1 MGVKVAS
8 AAVIFSPLD
17 STLTADKQPDWQLPI
32 LNMTHLPPGLSDC
45 QVVRLSG
52 CQVVRLSGCQVVC
65 WEHLSKPPL
74 GEEERLLDPP
84 PQGRALPISLPMM
97 VEGRR
102 VPGLAAHHHHAQ
114 VALQAGLHGTTAP
127 PQTEQ
132 QSWERWLL
140 AVVVAAS
147 AADQGF
153 PPPPP
158 HRRAHWSR
166 SHPRLVPANIRPHTD
181 FIFTQIFQKHSHA
194 PSFHFDANIPRNILT
209 DRVFNFTIFFT
220 DKFSLSHR

>member
-1 MGVKVAS
+1 M
-8 AAVIFSPLD
+8 
-17 STLTADKQPDWQLPI
+17 
-32 LNMTHLPPGLSDC
+32 
-45 QVVRLSG
+45 
-52 CQVVRLSGCQVVC
+52 SGCQVVC

-181 FIFTQIFQKHSHA
+181 FIFTQIFQKYSHA

>member
-1 MGVKVAS
+1 M
-8 AAVIFSPLD
+8 P
-17 STLTADKQPDWQLPI
+17 
-32 LNMTHLPPGLSDC
+32 
-45 QVVRLSG
+45 G

-102 VPGLAAHHHHAQ
+102 VPGLAGHHHDAQ
-114 VALQAGLHGTTAP
+114 VALQPGLHGTRAP
-127 PQTEQ
+127 PPTEQ

-181 FIFTQIFQKHSHA
+181 FIFTQIFQKY
-194 PSFHFDANIPRNILT
+194 
-209 DRVFNFTIFFT
+209 
-220 DKFSLSHR
+220 SL

>member
-52 CQVVRLSGCQVVC
+52 CQVVC

-102 VPGLAAHHHHAQ
+102 VPGLAGHHHHVAQ
-114 VALQAGLHGTTAP
+114 VALQPGLHGTTAP
-127 PQTEQ
+127 PPTEQ

-181 FIFTQIFQKHSHA
+181 FIFTQIFQKY
-194 PSFHFDANIPRNILT
+194 
-209 DRVFNFTIFFT
+209 
-220 DKFSLSHR
+220 SL

>member
-1 MGVKVAS
+1 MS
-8 AAVIFSPLD
+8 DAVRCC
-17 STLTADKQPDWQLPI
+17 QY
-32 LNMTHLPPGLSDC
+32 LS
-45 QVVRLSG
+45 S
-52 CQVVRLSGCQVVC
+52 
-65 WEHLSKPPL
+65 PPL
-74 GEEERLLDPP
+74 GEEARLLEEP

-102 VPGLAAHHHHAQ
+102 VPGLAGHHHDAQ
-114 VALQAGLHGTTAP
+114 VALQPGLHGTTAP
-127 PQTEQ
+127 PPTEQ

-181 FIFTQIFQKHSHA
+181 FIFTQIFQRYSHA
-194 PSFHFDANIPRNILT
+194 PNFHFDANIPEIFSRTEFSILQKFSPTIFLRRT
-209 DRVFNFTIFFT
+209 DRGGQHV
-220 DKFSLSHR
+220 KF